1 MYFRDQPELAPLNPF
16 PSMWE
21 TRMTT
26 NRIERLESQVRW
38 LRRYAAGTSAA
49 VLLLATA
56 GFVASAQTRFTEIE
70 VERINVM
77 EPDGRH
83 ALVIANSERLPGVI
97 IRGEEYPREVSSGR
111 ERSSGIIY
119 FNHEGTEAG
128 GLAYGSESIDDEVSA
143 GGGLTVDRMNQDQV
157 ISMQY
162 GEHGGRSMAAL
173 QVWDRPSEHM
183 EGTLELVM
191 AHQAGDIDREEFQ
204 QRVAQEVEG
213 IAHRLVVGSVNRT
226 ALVQLNDSQSRPRI
240 RISVDTLDVPA
251 LEFLDADGEVVLTI
265 PED

>member
-1 MYFRDQPELAPLNPF
+1 
-16 PSMWE
+16 
-21 TRMTT
+21 MTT

-56 GFVASAQTRFTEIE
+56 GFVASSPTRFTEIE

-83 ALVIANSERLPGVI
+83 ALVIANSERLPGAI
-97 IRGEEYPREVSSGR
+97 IRGEEYPPELLGGR

-128 GLAYGSESIDDEVSA
+128 GLAYGSELTDDGVSA
-143 GGGLTVDRMNQDQV
+143 GGGITVDRLNQDQV
-157 ISMQY
+157 ISMRY

-173 QVWDRPSEHM
+173 QVWDRPSKHI
-183 EGTLELVM
+183 EGLFKLVM
-191 AHQAGDIDREEFQ
+191 AHQAGEIDQEEFQ
-204 QRVAQEVEG
+204 RRATQEIEGTAQ
-213 IAHRLVVGSVNRT
+213 RLVVGSLDRT

-251 LEFLDADGEVVLTI
+251 LEFLDADGEVVFKI